1 MLLQIRVR
9 LVHALLLVAVLAA
22 AWVPAPE
29 ARAQSDGPSLSLS
42 PSSGPPPA
50 ASGSF
55 SGNGW
60 CPGGGVE
67 VGGDAAGS
75 GSIGRDGSLDG
86 EFYVTGSAGQNR
98 TVKVTAF
105 CPDGD
110 MSASARFRFDGGSS
124 GGGSGPSPT
133 RPAPS
138 APRPVTSSVPGSLT
152 IPGCRSAP
160 ETIELEFV
168 PMRWQ
173 KVMFGSNVLMRTG
186 PALRTAARQ
195 GDAPGAYLFDLPAAV
210 PGSVF
215 EVRTRLWDRYCQTTS
230 TRTSDLWVVGSGLS
244 ISYQPPWTTNLW
256 GSTRISSPPV
266 TGEINLGE
274 WATLVSTSGSLADL
288 KFVLKWETTYP
299 GATAGVLQASALPF
313 PTGSEA
319 DALAPDGLI
328 ASWPVTC
335 ANCVFSIDLT
345 PVNPPLPPGSVTQGD
360 ITTAPSQIPFF
371 NAATATPAPAGSPGA
386 VVSIGSQAVL
396 QEPFNPVTFLPPGG
410 NLFPV
415 TGFYFRILPVVGEAQ
430 VSPASNAVRMD
441 WTAGGG
447 GYLEVP
453 NLNCLNDPSAP
464 GCPTP
469 TPTIK
474 IESPYLI
481 EIISYKTF
489 NPPDNG
495 HSGCYLV
502 TKQTTITYPFDQK
515 ITYNVGDKFCQPKP
529 EEKSWLEKAWSYATG
544 ALNWISQAYSDL
556 KAEVVNLVAKFVPG
570 ELCGKQCLGTILDGA
585 LASMGIPPSIPNFD
599 QLVNQGMD
607 YLAQQAAMQVGIP
620 EEVTKAANGSLLTG
634 IALEEAKAQ
643 WQKTVEA
650 KFKEGLQAGLLE
662 AQKALSESVS
672 YVPNG
677 VPVKPDPDG
686 EYQMPML
693 TLRISPNPKFSGT
706 PVCTG
711 KGTVSA
717 SARVEGPGLT
727 GPVPMFWKLSKP
739 LMTNTTYGLFDYRT
753 FMVPALAAGETLE
766 IPIVFAPYNDF
777 VNFPY
782 SEDRKHAWE
791 ELFKQG
797 MATFFV
803 SSSCGKTSLI
813 WQPDQDYP

>member
-1 MLLQIRVR
+1 MLRQIRVR

-22 AWVPAPE
+22 SWVPAPE
-29 ARAQSDGPSLSLS
+29 ALAQSDGPSLNLS

-55 SGNGW
+55 SGGGW

-86 EFYVTGSAGQNR
+86 EFYVTGSAGQRR

-110 MSASARFRFDGGSS
+110 MSASARFRFTGGSS

-138 APRPVTSSVPGSLT
+138 GPLPVTSSVPGSLT

-160 ETIELEFV
+160 ENIELEFV

-173 KVMFGSNVLMRTG
+173 KVMFGSTVLMRTG
-186 PALRTAARQ
+186 PALRSIVRQ
-195 GDAPGAYLFDLPAAV
+195 GEAPGAYLFDLPTAL

-215 EVRTRLWDRYCQTTS
+215 EVRARLWDRFCQSTS
-230 TRTSDLWVVGSGLS
+230 TRTSDLWVVGSGLELHFPS
-244 ISYQPPWTTNLW
+244 PWTTSLW

-266 TGEINLGE
+266 EGEVKAGAWE
-274 WATLVSTSGSLADL
+274 TLVSTSWSLAGL
-288 KFVLKWETTYP
+288 KFVLKWETSHP
-299 GATAGVLQASALPF
+299 GATAGLLQASALPF
-313 PTGSEA
+313 PTSGES
-319 DALAPDGLI
+319 DPLAPDGLI
-328 ASWPVTC
+328 ASWPVAC
-335 ANCVFSIDLT
+335 ANCVFSVDLT
-345 PVNPPLPPGSVTQGD
+345 PISPPMP
-360 ITTAPSQIPFF
+360 
-371 NAATATPAPAGSPGA
+371 PAPAGGQAQAPATPTQAASSA
-386 VVSIGSQAVL
+386 VDDILSIGSQGAVL
-396 QEPFNPVTFLPPGG
+396 EPFNPVQFVPPGG
-410 NLFPV
+410 NLFPF
-415 TGFYFRILPVVGEAQ
+415 TGFFFRILPVVGEEQ
-430 VSPASNAVRMD
+430 ISPASNSVRMD
-441 WTAGGG
+441 WNAEGG
-447 GYLEVP
+447 GYLELP
-453 NLNCLNDPSAP
+453 NLNCLNNPSAP

-469 TPTIK
+469 TPTVK

-481 EIISYKTF
+481 EILSYRTF

-502 TKQTTITYPFDQK
+502 TEKTTITYPFDQK
-515 ITYNVGDKFCQPKP
+515 VTYNVGDKFCKPKP
-529 EEKSWLEKAWSYATG
+529 QEKNWLEKAWSYATG
-544 ALNWISQAYSDL
+544 ALNWISKAYSDL
-556 KAEVVNLVAKFVPG
+556 KAEVVNLVANFVPG

-607 YLAQQAAMQVGIP
+607 YLAQQAALQIGIP

-672 YVPNG
+672 YVPDG

-693 TLRISPNPKFSGT
+693 TLRISPNPKFSGP

-711 KGTVSA
+711 SGTVSV
-717 SARVEGPGLT
+717 SARVEGPGASA
-727 GPVPMFWKLSKP
+727 PVSMFWKLSKP
-739 LMTNTTYGLFDYRT
+739 LMTNTTYGLFDYRK
-753 FMVPALAAGETLE
+753 FMVPALSAGETLE

-782 SEDRKHAWE
+782 SEDRRHAWE